1 MSQVHSTRITSGF
14 ITKSNIANVSRSR
27 AVPYDS
33 EIALLFNGNVGTTT
47 FTDSSPK
54 VRVITTN
61 GNSTTSNTQ
70 TKFGNV
76 LAIDGTGD
84 YLTWPANA
92 DFELASGDH
101 TTECWIYKTS
111 SVTSTI
117 WSISNSTGSG
127 GYAGNQF
134 AIRDDGSAIWLC
146 GSSASAWI
154 NTSNVAVAGT
164 FQNNVWT
171 HIACVRQGSDFSV
184 YKDGRRVGG
193 YTSTTAIGTI
203 NGVNYLAARR
213 NGATIGEFNWPGYL
227 TNFRLTKAPIYTSNF
242 TPNTDALSAS
252 GFFPKIEATIL
263 LKMDEA
269 EGATDWADSSV
280 NAVDFVTI
288 GNTTTGGNLIS
299 SNAQSKWGTTSLLS
313 TGTNGFGNGVIRTG
327 YISDFNIVQ
336 LSRDWTME
344 GWFYFLSLPS
354 SSAYASEIIS
364 LNGNTTGSAAA
375 LRITIW
381 NNGAIR
387 ILCANSSGG
396 WIDTTFSSA
405 NAVVLNT
412 WHHIAAC
419 RENVSGTPNYRIYV
433 DGVQKRVY
441 SSASAATTIQGN
453 LVVCGWELT
462 SPQNTFNGYVDGVR
476 WINGA
481 CLYPAGTT
489 FTPPTELFGNTVASV
504 SRVISNNTYGLRKN
518 Y

>member
-1 MSQVHSTRITSGF
+1 MSIVHSTRITSGF
-14 ITKSNIANVSRSR
+14 ITKSNIANVSRAR
-27 AVPYDS
+27 EVPYDS
-33 EIALLFNGNVGTTT
+33 SITLLANGTVGTTS
-47 FTDSSPK
+47 FIDSSPNN
-54 VRVITTN
+54 RTITRLGDT
-61 GNSTTSNTQ
+61 TTSNTQ

-76 LAIDGTGD
+76 IYFDGTGD
-84 YLTWPANA
+84 SLRYEYTA
-92 DFELASGDH
+92 DHNLGTSNW
-101 TTECWIYKTS
+101 TTEAWVYLQLTADS
-111 SVTSTI
+111 SI
-117 WSISNSTGSG
+117 WSLNTTAVADAYASNRLAVRT
-127 GYAGNQF
+127 
-134 AIRDDGSAIWLC
+134 DGSAVLLC
-146 GSSASAWI
+146 ASAATSWI
-154 NTSNVAVAGT
+154 NTSNVAVAGQIT
-164 FQNNVWT
+164 ANTWH
-171 HIACVRQGSDFSV
+171 HIACVRQGSDFSCYV
-184 YKDGRRVGG
+184 NGKRTGG
-193 YTSTTAIGTI
+193 YTSTASI
-203 NGVNYLAARR
+203 NN
-213 NGATIGEFNWPGYL
+213 FNQQSFVGSSRSNTLPVHTPMRGYM
-227 TNFRLTKAPIYTSNF
+227 TNFRHTSAAVYTSNF

-336 LSRDWTME
+336 LTRDWTME

-364 LNGNTTGSAAA
+364 LNSNTSGTAA

-396 WIDTTFSSA
+396 WIDTTFSAA
-405 NAVVLNT
+405 NAVVVNT
-412 WHHIAAC
+412 WHHIAAV

-433 DGVQKRVY
+433 DGNQKRVY
-441 SSASAATTIQGN
+441 SSTSAATTIQGN
-453 LVVCGWELT
+453 LVVCGWETT
-462 SPQNTFNGYVDGVR
+462 SPQFSFNGYVDGVR

-481 CLYPAGTT
+481 CLYPGGST
-489 FTPPTELFGNTVASV
+489 FTPPTELFGNTVASI